1 MEQAYSLKKST
12 QALLQTEFKETLSHD
27 YGQNHLTPETAEA
40 AREMA
45 EEIRAVHIERMKKND
60 WMSDGT
66 REKAI
71 EKLEKMQIL
80 IGYQPEWSPIAKELQ
95 VDTKSN
101 LVDALF
107 HLHSQRKVFTWQQF
121 DQSLDLSNFHSS
133 SFFVNAYYSP
143 TTNSIEIPAA
153 ILQAPFFSAKQS
165 DGENYGGLGSVLGH
179 EMTHGFD
186 HQGANFNEN
195 GEYKPWWLVE
205 DYNHFQQLLYPFIQ
219 QWDELT
225 YLGEPV
231 DGKLTLGENIAD
243 AGGLSVALEA
253 YGSADKEFF
262 EGYARAFRDKTR
274 PAVVQYL
281 LKTDPHAPEKLRVNQ
296 QLSNLNQFYE
306 IYDVKEGDLMF
317 ITKEERISL
326 W

>member
-1 MEQAYSLKKST
+1 M
-12 QALLQTEFKETLSHD
+12 
-27 YGQNHLTPETAEA
+27 
-40 AREMA
+40 RMA
-45 EEIRAVHIERMKKND
+45 
-60 WMSDGT
+60 
-66 REKAI
+66 
-71 EKLEKMQIL
+71 
-80 IGYQPEWSPIAKELQ
+80 
-95 VDTKSN
+95 SN
-101 LVDALF
+101 
-107 HLHSQRKVFTWQQF
+107 
-121 DQSLDLSNFHSS
+121 
-133 SFFVNAYYSP
+133 
-143 TTNSIEIPAA
+143 
-153 ILQAPFFSAKQS
+153 
-165 DGENYGGLGSVLGH
+165 
-179 EMTHGFD
+179 
-186 HQGANFNEN
+186 
-195 GEYKPWWLVE
+195 KPWWLVE
-205 DYNHFQQLLYPFIQ
+205 DYNHFQQLLYSFIQ

-231 DGKLTLGENIAD
+231 DGKLTLDENIAD

-317 ITKEERISL
+317 IPKEERISL